1 MPEKGVHMALL
12 HVLGLT
18 LPILVPG
25 LALIATLRRGGF
37 ARLRRPIDG
46 GATWRRRP
54 VLGENKT
61 WYGLM
66 VYPVGGALTAGLL
79 SLGGAA
85 VHPVLHGSKAA
96 LVGATAGAAYAC
108 GELIN
113 SFVKR
118 RFGIA
123 AGRMVAGRWTRI
135 QRAADLADG
144 VIAASLVYLAWGVSP
159 APAAGVLAAGIAIH
173 VSTDAL
179 MRRLRLKRH
188 DRRGRGDGDR
198 DVIGSPRTHALDQ
211 G

>member
-1 MPEKGVHMALL
+1 MA
-12 HVLGLT
+12 VLRVLVLT
-18 LPILVPG
+18 LPVLVPG

-37 ARLRRPIDG
+37 VRLRRPIDG
-46 GATWRRRP
+46 GATWRGRP

-79 SLGGAA
+79 SLGGSA
-85 VHPVLHGSKAA
+85 VHPVLHGPKAA
-96 LVGATAGAAYAC
+96 LVGATVGASYAG

-118 RFGIA
+118 RYGIA
-123 AGRMVAGRWTRI
+123 AGRMAAGRWTPI
-135 QRAADLADG
+135 QRSADLADG
-144 VIAASLVYLAWGVSP
+144 VIAASLVYLAWGASL
-159 APAAGVLAAGIAIH
+159 AAATGVLAAGIAIH

-188 DRRGRGDGDR
+188 ERGGRGHGDR
-198 DVIGSPRTHALDQ
+198 DVVRSPRAHALDE